1 MRRHLTRDL
10 DAFLL
15 CRSDDRNLCK
25 KENLSHLL
33 ESKTSKIWF
42 YLFLLGHMADVDWP
56 LVELRHHEDGGHRLL
71 LGVSDDGHVLGPHLK
86 VLQSE
91 NRL

>member
-15 CRSDDRNLCK
+15 RRSDDRNLCK
-25 KENLSHLL
+25 TENLSHPLQ
-33 ESKTSKIWF
+33 SKTSKIF
-42 YLFLLGHMADVDWP
+42 LYLFLLGHMADVDWP
-56 LVELRHHEDGGHRLL
+56 LVKLRHHEDGGDRLL
-71 LGVSDDGHVLGPHLK
+71 LGVGDDGHVLGPHLK
-86 VLQSE
+86 VLRSE